1 MTPHRI
7 GPLLCATF
15 LVLAGAASA
24 DQTWTTAWTP
34 DSAPAARNNTRQE
47 QDHSYKTNCYPCKR
61 WVPGAD
67 SGRGAMINDPTNAAP
82 RTCPGDTTETSS
94 RRLSG
99 NSQDTEPN
107 EGENDETDYAC
118 KECDGMGGLTNKP
131 DYTPCGTCGCC
142 ENGNCVEY
150 TNNCPN
156 PLPVLE
162 TSLNKTD
169 PCPCTD
175 PTAGGC
181 VIPEILPIP
190 PPMPEYSVC
199 INNCNWVPVLE
210 SFTIDYKEGLC
221 LDRCQNQ
228 IASADDVTPEN
239 VCAVKQAL
247 EDRINAI
254 LNPPPPQDED
264 EPPPPPEEDEPD
276 ELPPVE
282 FCFTTCMQLHE
293 DTHVEQ
299 IKEVWQEFSDSIY
312 FTACTMSVPFTCDNM
327 RTEELA
333 KSAFEDDF
341 QDLMIREYMDF
352 IREWHARDL
361 EPPAYGAEAL
371 CLQELLSQ
379 IQQMAIDQ
387 NCP

>member
-61 WVPGAD
+61 WDPGAD
-67 SGRGAMINDPTNAAP
+67 SGKGTMINDPENAAP

-150 TNNCPN
+150 TNNCPHPIPDPEVLLNKVGPCLYCDIPGTFGCTVPSAFPPMPDVTICLQNCTWEIVVNSITIDYFEGLCPDNCELTIDSMDDIHAGNYCDIIAAIHDRINQGPPPPN
-156 PLPVLE
+156 PLPPDEVD
-162 TSLNKTD
+162 K
-169 PCPCTD
+169 
-175 PTAGGC
+175 
-181 VIPEILPIP
+181 P
-190 PPMPEYSVC
+190 PFCFSE
-199 INNCNWVPVLE
+199 
-210 SFTIDYKEGLC
+210 C
-221 LDRCQNQ
+221 L
-228 IASADDVTPEN
+228 STHEN
-239 VCAVKQAL
+239 V
-247 EDRINAI
+247 
-254 LNPPPPQDED
+254 
-264 EPPPPPEEDEPD
+264 
-276 ELPPVE
+276 
-282 FCFTTCMQLHE
+282 
-293 DTHVEQ
+293 HVEQ
-299 IKEVWQEFSDSIY
+299 LLQEWNILWPQVLVEIRNNSVEFDCQSARQESQARAQFLHSVASTMLNFYGLFSDRWNIPGRGEIP
-312 FTACTMSVPFTCDNM
+312 AEIAEKTCLNGYLALIEQKASDNG
-327 RTEELA
+327 
-333 KSAFEDDF
+333 
-341 QDLMIREYMDF
+341 
-352 IREWHARDL
+352 W
-361 EPPAYGAEAL
+361 PWP
-371 CLQELLSQ
+371 
-379 IQQMAIDQ
+379 
-387 NCP
+387 CP